1 MPRGPRVDKALLLEA
16 GVRLMAENG
25 KPLTKLPS
33 KGTAKLYSMATGET
47 VRARTCNDHILIAVA
62 DEPSE
67 GARLNVEGTDWI
79 MLAMPEVPRTP
90 GAVRVYLLPTE
101 VVVDEVRRTHA
112 EWLASRP
119 NTKGENTTWN
129 LWFRDDGPEKASG
142 YARKWERYR
151 LPGEARTDSSTESRA
166 GGDDGT
172 AGPSALREEI
182 SGARERIARLAGVP
196 LNAVKVSIDFG
207 A

>member
-1 MPRGPRVDKALLLEA
+1 
-16 GVRLMAENG
+16 MAANG
-25 KPLTKLPS
+25 KPLTKMPS
-33 KGTAKLYSMATGET
+33 KGTAKLYRLADGDT

-62 DEPSE
+62 DEPSP
-67 GARLNVEGTDWI
+67 GARLNIEGTDWI
-79 MLAMPEVPRTP
+79 MLVMPEIPRTP
-90 GAVRVYLLPTE
+90 GAVLTYLLPTK

-142 YARKWERYR
+142 YARKWDRYR
-151 LPGEARTDSSTESRA
+151 LPGKAHTNSSAEVRASGEDS
-166 GGDDGT
+166 
-172 AGPSALREEI
+172 PSVLREEI

-196 LNAVKVSIDFG
+196 LHAVRVSIDFD